1 MDQMAQHARSMGV
14 KVVNGSK
21 WKSRPSMEIKT
32 VNGSKDRHRESR
44 PSMEVKA
51 VTGMDI
57 DNEIFEAD
65 NLPYRLSIP
74 CCKF

>member
-21 WKSRPSMEIKT
+21 WKSRPSMEIK
-32 VNGSKDRHRESR
+32 
-44 PSMEVKA
+44 A

-74 CCKF
+74 CKF

>member
-32 VNGSKDRHRESR
+32 V
-44 PSMEVKA
+44 
-51 VTGMDI
+51 TGMDI

-74 CCKF
+74 CKF